1 MSTCSFLACI
11 FWYPFL
17 WLPSHSTAV
26 VRWKSL
32 RIEKKLSFVAG
43 GRPSW
48 EEILTR
54 KHKDMEMVTW
64 LEKNGQLCES
74 VFHLPFGEFQ
84 DSHES
89 VLKSVEE
96 PLFEHVPLWEAM
108 PSRWRMWKSMAQRLP
123 DGFFLWSLITGPC
136 MPINANYIW
145 KGCDYFCLS
154 FGLIPELEGQHV
166 SFHGLKPWV
175 WWDSIR
181 SCTWA
186 LAWTPFILGYL
197 DRKLGTCQ
205 RSAGSLRIRLLIL
218 RIWVVHRFFI
228 AHFHSSSQ
236 LQSSNT
242 FSCKPTMFFPG
253 FGVPWQLEET
263 LWTVIW

>member
-1 MSTCSFLACI
+1 MSTCSFLVCI

-74 VFHLPFGEFQ
+74 CVSSPISGEFQ
-84 DSHES
+84 DSHM
-89 VLKSVEE
+89 
-96 PLFEHVPLWEAM
+96 PLWEAM
-108 PSRWRMWKSMAQRLP
+108 RSRWRMWKSMAQRLP
-123 DGFFLWSLITGPC
+123 DGFFLWSLSSLFHVC
-136 MPINANYIW
+136 QLYL
-145 KGCDYFCLS
+145 KGLRFFFCVLA
-154 FGLIPELEGQHV
+154 FIPELEGPTCQLPMVWFAILWWENHKVMHV
-166 SFHGLKPWV
+166 GFGMNSVYPEL
-175 WWDSIR
+175 
-181 SCTWA
+181 
-186 LAWTPFILGYL
+186 LGSM
-197 DRKLGTCQ
+197 GTCQ
-205 RSAGSLRIRLLIL
+205 RSAGSLGIRLLTL
-218 RIWVVHRFFI
+218 RIWVVHRFFMI
-228 AHFHSSSQ
+228 FQFHRSSQ

-242 FSCKPTMFFPG
+242 FSCKHNMFFPG
-253 FGVPWQLEET
+253 FGVPLQLEET